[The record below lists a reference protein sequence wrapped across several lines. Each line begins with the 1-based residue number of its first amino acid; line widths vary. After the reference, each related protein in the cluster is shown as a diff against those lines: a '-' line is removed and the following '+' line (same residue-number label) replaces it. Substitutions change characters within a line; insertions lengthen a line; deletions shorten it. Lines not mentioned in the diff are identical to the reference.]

1 MRAMTCWVDQGRAAL
16 ALPQERQVAVVGAFE
31 QVAGALTLWPAAAF
45 LTGEPFEVGACCA
58 WWRAGYAS

>member
-16 ALPQERQVAVVGAFE
+16 VGALG